1 MLLFR
6 SIFIQLI
13 VPFLLALGIL
23 TFILSMETVYR
34 LINLIVERGVSV
46 FSVGLMLLYRL
57 PQFLSVTLP
66 LSIVI
71 SCVVLMVRLSTDNEI
86 SAMNSMGISY
96 WQIGRP
102 FFLFGIVATGIT
114 LIITLWLQPAGYAA
128 FEQEKLKVLKTQT
141 AKTVQPLV
149 LNYDFPGKVLYV
161 QDKDKNEDLSGVFIT
176 DLKLTQDS
184 MVTLADRGR
193 IEIREGERDL
203 LLNLEDGLIHLQGP
217 ADNYRTIA
225 FEQFHYIFRPPQIVP
240 STKGGHIW
248 GVPTKALL
256 QNSSRSSKM
265 ELFLR
270 LTTPWACVAFAVAMV
285 PLGLINIRQGRSGA
299 YLRGLILVVSYYIL
313 WMGAKEMTMNMN
325 YQPYV
330 LWMPPLLIWLF
341 GLYGLNKSNLN
352 LQNIFDILSSFGK
365 TGSSVK

>member
-6 SIFIQLI
+6 SIFLQLI
-13 VPFLLALGIL
+13 IPFLLALGLL

-46 FSVGLMLLYRL
+46 FSVGLMLLFRL

-86 SAMNSMGISY
+86 SAMNSMGISI
-96 WQIGRP
+96 WEIVRP
-102 FFLFGIVATGIT
+102 FFLFGSFVTGIT

-128 FEQEKLKVLKTQT
+128 FETEKLRVLKSQT
-141 AKTVQPLV
+141 AKTIQPLV

-161 QDKDKNEDLSGVFIT
+161 QDKDQNEDLKGVFIT

-184 MVTLADRGR
+184 MVTLADSGR
-193 IEIREGERDL
+193 IEFREGERDL
-203 LLNLEDGLIHLQGP
+203 LLNLEDGIIHLHGP
-217 ADNYRTIA
+217 ANNYRTIA
-225 FEQFHYIFRPPQIVP
+225 FENFHYIFRPPQIVP

-248 GVPTKALL
+248 GISTKALM
-256 QNSSRSSKM
+256 QNSSRLSQM
-265 ELFLR
+265 ELLLR
-270 LTTPWACVAFAVAMV
+270 LTTPWACLAFSVAMV
-285 PLGLINIRQGRSGA
+285 PLGLVNIRQGRSGA

-325 YQPYV
+325 FQPYV
-330 LWMPPLLIWLF
+330 LWIPPLLIGLF
-341 GLYGLNKSNLN
+341 GLYNLNKSNLN
-352 LQNIFDILSSFGK
+352 LQHFFEIISYFSKTKLRGK
-365 TGSSVK
+365 